1 MNNKMLKDLTK
12 INNAV
17 KKGVDLTSLLFDENK
32 KVEILEEDLENA
44 QKLIDLFRSK

>member
-1 MNNKMLKDLTK
+1 MKKDLTE

-32 KVEILEEDLENA
+32 KVEISNEDLENA
-44 QKLIDLFRSK
+44 QKLINLFGGK